1 MINTLRPDPAGQV
14 RQVGPTSLA
23 DEQEQ
28 VIVHFTPDWR
38 IDSVSVARGWQDA
51 ISPLQLGEVLTAIV
65 TSVQD
70 APEALDLASVLATGP
85 ESSTTVHRRNRILR
99 EMAARRRQARDS
111 RGATTLTSPRSE
123 ATAHVVAGALSS
135 VEVDAEWAAAAM
147 VQRVNDLLTELL
159 ADQPAVAAGDNLSDG
174 WRALQELTTTGGP
187 THV

>member
-14 RQVGPTSLA
+14 RQVGPTSLC

-28 VIVHFTPDWR
+28 VTVHFTPDWR

-51 ISPLQLGEVLTAIV
+51 ISPLQLGEVLTAII

-70 APEALDLASVLATGP
+70 APEALDLSSVLATGP
-85 ESSTTVHRRNRILR
+85 ESSTTIHRRNRVLR
-99 EMAARRRQARDS
+99 EMAARRRQTREGRES
-111 RGATTLTSPRSE
+111 TTLTSPRGE
-123 ATAHVVAGALSS
+123 AAAHVTAGALTS
-135 VEVDAEWAAAAM
+135 VEVDAEWAAQAL

-159 ADQPAVAAGDNLSDG
+159 ADQPAVAADDNLSEG

-187 THV
+187 NHV